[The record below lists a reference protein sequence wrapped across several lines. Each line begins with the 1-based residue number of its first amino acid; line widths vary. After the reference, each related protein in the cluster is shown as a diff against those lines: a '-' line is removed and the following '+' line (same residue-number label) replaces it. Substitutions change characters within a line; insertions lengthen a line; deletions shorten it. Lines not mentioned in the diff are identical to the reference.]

1 VAATFVPGL
10 QLAREFYATTVRP
23 LLEEQFPRVP
33 YAAALVGPGSEVLGF
48 DTGRSVDHDWGP
60 RLQVFLGDSD
70 AERYAP
76 AITDTLA
83 SRLPES
89 FRGYGVA
96 FPVTRET
103 DGIARH
109 RVEVTS
115 LTAWLDG
122 RLGFDPRNAVT
133 LLDWLAVP
141 AQRLAEFTGGE
152 VFHDGPG
159 ELTRARAAVAWYP
172 HDVWLHL
179 LACQWQR
186 IGQEEGFPGR
196 CAEAGDD
203 VGSVVVTARLARDL
217 MRLVLLMHRRYPP
230 YSKWLGTALARLPGI
245 AGLTASLTAA
255 ISAGRWPVRQQH
267 LRDAYEAVAAR
278 HNQLG
283 LTTPL
288 DTRTRGFYDR
298 PYQVIGAAR
307 FAAALREAIID
318 PQVRRLPLT
327 GAVDQ
332 FVDSTDAAADLRFLR
347 ACVRAA
353 IRESGTRSQGTV
365 LIRRED
371 AADVSAI
378 YAITAAAFA
387 RPGPSQGQSPGQ
399 SQGQHQGQHQGQSP
413 GADPPEA
420 RLVDELRAGPAWLP
434 ALSMVAVTP
443 AGDVIGHVLCTRGYV
458 AQTPVLGLGPLT
470 VRPDHQRRG
479 VGSALMHAILG
490 AADAL
495 GEPLV
500 ALLGDP
506 AYYGRFGFQPSSTYQ
521 IMPPNPQWGRYFQ
534 VRTLAGYQPSVRGT
548 FAYPEPF
555 DRA

>member
-1 VAATFVPGL
+1 MTATFVPGL
-10 QLAREFYATTVRP
+10 QLAREFYATTVRV

-48 DTGRSVDHDWGP
+48 DTGRSVDHNWGP
-60 RLQVFLGDSD
+60 HLQVFLGDSD

-83 SRLPES
+83 SRLPKS
-89 FRGYGVA
+89 FRGYRVA
-96 FPVTRET
+96 FPVTGEP

-122 RLGFDPRNAVT
+122 RLGFDPRQAVT

-186 IGQEEGFPGR
+186 IGQEEAFPGR
-196 CAEAGDD
+196 CAEVGDD
-203 VGSVVVTARLARDL
+203 LGSVVVTARLARDL

-230 YSKWLGTALARLPGI
+230 YSKWLGTAFARLPGTS
-245 AGLTASLTAA
+245 GLTASLTAA
-255 ISAGRWPVRQQH
+255 ISADGWHVREQH
-267 LRDAYEAVAAR
+267 LRDAYETVAAL

-283 LTTPL
+283 LTASL
-288 DTRTRGFYDR
+288 DSHTRGFYDR

-307 FAAALREAIID
+307 FTAALREAITD

-332 FVDSTDAAADLRFLR
+332 FVDSSDAAGDLRFLR
-347 ACVRAA
+347 TCARAA
-353 IRESGTRSQGTV
+353 VRESAAMSQGMV

-371 AADVSAI
+371 AADVTAI
-378 YAITAAAFA
+378 HAITAAAFA
-387 RPGPSQGQSPGQ
+387 RPGPGQGEEPS
-399 SQGQHQGQHQGQSP
+399 
-413 GADPPEA
+413 EA
-420 RLVDELRAGPAWLP
+420 TLVDELRVGPAWLP
-434 ALSMVAVTP
+434 ALSMVAITP
-443 AGDVIGHVLCTRGYV
+443 AGEVIGHVLCTRGHV

-479 VGSALMHAILG
+479 VGSALMHAIIG

-506 AYYGRFGFQPSSTYQ
+506 AYYSRFGFRPSSDYQ
-521 IMPPNPQWGRYFQ
+521 IAPPEPEWGPYFQ
-534 VRTLAGYQPSVRGT
+534 VRTLAGYQPAVRGT

-555 DRA
+555 DRT